1 MPHSFAHFKVH
12 GLITMAQLAIAFA
25 RPVVVVAVVV
35 FIVAIVALPV
45 VVIVVVIVLRLNL
58 LRTIN

>member
-12 GLITMAQLAIAFA
+12 GLITMAQLGIAFA
-25 RPVVVVAVVV
+25 RSVVVAVVA
-35 FIVAIVALPV
+35 FIVASVALLV

>member
-25 RPVVVVAVVV
+25 RPVVVAVVV